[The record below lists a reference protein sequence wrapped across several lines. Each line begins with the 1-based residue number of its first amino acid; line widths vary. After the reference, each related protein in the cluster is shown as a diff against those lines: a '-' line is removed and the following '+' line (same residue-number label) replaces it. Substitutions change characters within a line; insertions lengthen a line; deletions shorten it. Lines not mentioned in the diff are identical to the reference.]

1 MKRPCI
7 GIISRR
13 HSAAS
18 MIDNLLWPTATR
30 HISPDEAD
38 LRATDCDA
46 LLVDVAVLDEE
57 CPRLRTALSHHRV
70 VALFAPT
77 LAATGKPWIFPC
89 EGEESRLHN
98 TDTSTFGMQTVFI
111 QLRDAPDDG
120 EPTGEAA
127 NHTVS
132 AWKTEGG
139 WPR

>member
-13 HSAAS
+13 HSAAT

-30 HISPDEAD
+30 HISPDEGD

-46 LLVDVAVLDEE
+46 LLVDVAVLEE
-57 CPRLRTALSHHRV
+57 NSPRLRSALSHHRV
-70 VALFAPT
+70 VALFAPS

-89 EGEESRLHN
+89 DGGETRLRN
-98 TDTSTFGMQTVFI
+98 TDTASFGMQTVFV
-111 QLRDAPDDG
+111 QLRDEPDSQG
-120 EPTGEAA
+120 ELAGAA
-127 NHTVS
+127 NHTIS
-132 AWKTEGG
+132 TWKTDCG